1 MVEPYKRSRTLRRL
15 QVKLPGGRTVWH
27 YEERKPK
34 NAKCGKCGSALKGI
48 QRERPC
54 KMMNMARTMKTVQRP
69 YGGNLCSRCMRDLI
83 IGRARAQ

>member
-27 YEERKPK
+27 YEERKPR

-48 QRERPC
+48 KRERPV
-54 KMMNMARTMKTVQRP
+54 KMRNMARTMKTVQRP
-69 YGGNLCSRCMRDLI
+69 YGGNLCSRCMRSLI